1 MNENCKINEIIEIE
15 RQIGFPCSFKNPLVS
30 FLATECARIATSV
43 TLDSL
48 PFSFLVDQV
57 YIDWGDCGP
66 DGEFVLMCGSV
77 GCHGWQDGC
86 GNGCMGETEVVVC
99 GVCSRA
105 QDIQRYDGVD
115 LEEVNQFVR
124 LFC

>member
-1 MNENCKINEIIEIE
+1 
-15 RQIGFPCSFKNPLVS
+15 
-30 FLATECARIATSV
+30 
-43 TLDSL
+43 
-48 PFSFLVDQV
+48 
-57 YIDWGDCGP
+57 
-66 DGEFVLMCGSV
+66 
-77 GCHGWQDGC
+77 
-86 GNGCMGETEVVVC
+86 MGETEVVVC